1 MTTGRGDVFPRRLSQ
16 ARLSDASEAKGAE
29 YPHGTCVHVLAFRRR
44 RLRRLVSL
52 SLLVESLLLLPVVY
66 LGVTVGTRFFGALS
80 DARFYRIFQVILLLM
95 AMGLV
100 WKGSVAVL

>member
-1 MTTGRGDVFPRRLSQ
+1 MAAVLFGWWILDPHHGVPLALTTGAAAQVQFMPTGIRHGDWRVARPLTIAVALAIVF
-16 ARLSDASEAKGAE
+16 
-29 YPHGTCVHVLAFRRR
+29 GT
-44 RLRRLVSL
+44 
-52 SLLVESLLLLPVVY
+52 
-66 LGVTVGTRFFGALS
+66 GFFGALS

>member
-1 MTTGRGDVFPRRLSQ
+1 MYFLTVYLKPACPTPRKLRATNILMGLVFMFWHF
-16 ARLSDASEAKGAE
+16 AVA
-29 YPHGTCVHVLAFRRR
+29 AFAG
-44 RLRRLVSL
+44 LISL

-66 LGVTVGTRFFGALS
+66 LGVTVGTGFFGALS